1 MKTLTR
7 TVSLLAACLLASATL
22 CHADPPV
29 LRWNG
34 PAIDTNVWDSVSTN
48 WLDTGDASVAW
59 QPGAEALFDGAG
71 GTVDVAE
78 NVAASNLTF
87 ATGGYTLEGLGL
99 LTVNGTLSAA
109 DTTANTLAAELR
121 SHTALA
127 KTGAGTVSLTHPD
140 ALLTNAVTVSA
151 GTLALQDTAI
161 PGALSV
167 ASGAALAALP
177 TAATGLLGFYYNIT
191 PNSANFTTLETLE
204 AHFAGFAPDLVALS
218 SLAGANFDFGST
230 GTLFPLPYA
239 YNSGGSR
246 TNYFEVVWRGTLTVP
261 TSDFY
266 TFRITHDDGIL
277 LALDRQTVA
286 NRLSA
291 GVTEGSAYLAA
302 GAHDMVLGLYQ
313 GTGPS
318 GMQIQVKTLYGAFA
332 PLPNAWL
339 APYSSVGS
347 LSGAGDATLT
357 ASGASF
363 RAAQT
368 PASTFTGALAG
379 PAGSRFTKAGWGPL
393 TLASP
398 AAVSNALAGDVSVQ
412 GGVLAL
418 ATAERIG
425 DSSTVTLGNGSGLTV
440 AAGETLGALA
450 GPGTVILGNGTTV
463 RVAPFSNDA
472 DCGLSTNKTYT
483 HLLDFPDNG
492 NPATV
497 NDVAFLSA
505 GMSGSTNGYSWSV
518 SGNAPASAW
527 NDPPN
532 DSTRTGIDR
541 LLWDFQYGGTD
552 YTLTLSGL
560 TPGQSYETRL
570 YFRSFG
576 GVSPNSPRKLT
587 FFFSA
592 GTAFLGSVNY
602 NPDAQY
608 TRSILGC
615 RYTADAAGALSIRVL
630 VHNSGHTCHVYGLS
644 NEETAAPASPPAPAA
659 TYPRVAAFTNDA
671 DSGLSTGKAY
681 THLLD
686 FPANGN
692 PATVNGVDFLAAGMS
707 GSALGYAW
715 NTTGTAP
722 TGVWNGDPNDGT
734 RTGVDRLL
742 WDFQYNSTDF
752 TLHLTGLTPGRAYE
766 TRLYFRYFGSL
777 VSDSPR
783 DIIATFTAG
792 STLIGSV
799 PHDLDTMF
807 RSRIEC
813 RYTADAAGSVS
824 IRVVSV
830 NAGST
835 CHLYGVS
842 NEEVNEPSVLTLNS
856 PSGSAARHTG
866 AVTGFG
872 TLVKRGEG
880 TQSLGGV
887 NRLATPLDVQE
898 GTLVFEPGAAVR
910 AGVVVQ
916 AGATVAAPN
925 GDVWLGGLSGAG
937 TFSLAGLPPYPV
949 TNLLFMTFFT
959 NDATIGISP
968 SKTYTHLLDLGTRA
982 NVAVI
987 NGVTFTKV
995 ASQNGSV
1002 NGYGW
1007 VNFPPSAHGG
1017 NAPPVDHSV
1026 PVGSGA
1032 YDLLYDMD
1040 YGWQFPGSAT
1050 MQLTGLTPGKRYEV
1064 RLYNRAW
1071 GWTGSRTQTVTF
1083 DPDGAGPITEAIT
1096 FNPDALNANFVG
1108 YRYTAASSAL
1118 DITVQSA
1125 LSNQTYHIYGLSNE
1139 ETSDATYT
1147 PATVDLAQDSL
1158 FSGPVTGA
1166 GAWAKSGAGTLTLSA
1181 TNDATGALA
1190 VSAGAL
1196 CVAAGGTAT
1205 LGPVTVADGAAL
1217 YGDGHVGGDVA
1228 VLSNATLRAGTAAA
1242 CGTLAIGGDLTLAT
1256 GALPVWRYASGATDA
1271 VTVGGLLTFPSNG
1284 VLRVETLTSGLKPPA
1299 LAIVFAS
1306 SEAVAG
1312 PADLAGWTV
1321 EGVENARLIYSGDR
1335 TDIRFY
1341 TPRGTM
1347 ILIR

>member
-1 MKTLTR
+1 MKTIR
-7 TVSLLAACLLASATL
+7 TLAFLASGLLASATL
-22 CHADPPV
+22 TFADPPV

-48 WLDTGDASVAW
+48 WLDAGDSAVVW

-71 GTVDVAE
+71 GAVDVAE

-87 ATGGYTLEGLGL
+87 ATGGYTLEGFGL
-99 LTVNGTLSAA
+99 LTVIGTLSAA
-109 DTTANTLAAELR
+109 DATASTLAAELR
-121 SHTALA
+121 SPAALA
-127 KTGAGTVSLTHPD
+127 KTGAGTLTLAHPD

-167 ASGAALAALP
+167 ASGAALAARP
-177 TAATGLLGFYYNIT
+177 TAATGLMGFYYNVT
-191 PNSANFTTLETLE
+191 PNGANFASLDVME
-204 AHFAGFAPDLVALS
+204 AHFASLTADLVALS

-239 YNSGGSR
+239 YGSGGNR

-261 TSDFY
+261 TSDIY

-277 LALDRQTVA
+277 LALDRRTVA
-286 NRLSA
+286 NRLAAS
-291 GVTEGSAYLAA
+291 VTEGSAYLAA

-339 APYSSVGS
+339 APYTSVGS

-357 ASGASF
+357 ASASF

-379 PAGSRFTKAGWGPL
+379 PAGSRFTKAGWSAL

-398 AAVSNALAGDVSVQ
+398 AATSNALAGDVAVQ

-425 DSSTVTLGNGSGLTV
+425 DTSTVTLGANSGLNV
-440 AAGETLGALA
+440 AASETLGSLA
-450 GPGTVILGNGTTV
+450 GAGTVILGNGTTV
-463 RVAPFSNDA
+463 RVAPFSADA

-497 NDVAFLSA
+497 NGVEFLSA
-505 GMSGSTNGYSWSV
+505 GMSGSANGYSWSV
-518 SGNAPASAW
+518 SGNAPTGAW

-576 GVSPNSPRKLT
+576 GVNPNSPRKLT
-587 FFFSA
+587 FFFTA
-592 GTAFLGSVNY
+592 GSAFLGSVNY

-608 TRSILGC
+608 TRSLLSC
-615 RYTADAAGALSIRVL
+615 RYTADTSGTLSVRVL

-644 NEETAAPASPPAPAA
+644 NEETAAPEAPPAPAA
-659 TYPRVAAFTNDA
+659 TYPRVVAFTGDA
-671 DSGLSTGKAY
+671 DSGLSTAKAY

-692 PATVNGVDFLAAGMS
+692 PATVNGVDFLAAGLS

-715 NTTGTAP
+715 GITAGTAP
-722 TGVWNGDPNDGT
+722 TGVWNGDPNDST

-742 WDFQYNSTDF
+742 WDFLYNSADF
-752 TLHLTGLTPGRAYE
+752 TLTLTGLTPGRAYE

-792 STLIGSV
+792 STLVGSV
-799 PHDLDTMF
+799 PHDLDTVF

-830 NAGST
+830 NAGSS
-835 CHLYGVS
+835 CHLYGLS
-842 NEEVNEPSVLTLNS
+842 NEEVNEPSVLTLDT

-872 TLVKRGEG
+872 TLVKRGQG
-880 TQSLGGV
+880 TQRLGGV
-887 NRLATPLDVQE
+887 NRLPTPLEVQE
-898 GTLVFEPGAAVR
+898 GTLALEPGASLLAGAV
-910 AGVVVQ
+910 VN
-916 AGATVAAPN
+916 AGATLAAPN

-949 TNLLFMTFFT
+949 TNLLTFTYFT
-959 NDATIGISP
+959 NDLTTGLSP
-968 SKTYTHLLDLGTRA
+968 AKTYTHLLDLGTRA

-987 NGVTFTKV
+987 NGVTFNKV
-995 ASQNGSV
+995 SSQNGSI

-1007 VNFPPSAHGG
+1007 SNFPPSAHGG

-1026 PVGSGA
+1026 PEGSGA

-1040 YGWQFPGSAT
+1040 YGWSYPSPAT
-1050 MQLTGLTPGKRYEV
+1050 MKLTGLIPGKRYEV

-1083 DPDGAGPITEAIT
+1083 DPDGAGPITESAT
-1096 FNPDALNANFVG
+1096 FNPDAMNANFLA
-1108 YRYTAASSAL
+1108 YRYTAVSTTL
-1118 DITVQSA
+1118 DITILSA
-1125 LSNQTYHIYGLSNE
+1125 LNNQTLHLYGLTNE
-1139 ETSDATYT
+1139 EIEDAAYT
-1147 PATVDLAQDSL
+1147 PVTVDLAQDSL
-1158 FSGPVTGA
+1158 FSGLVTGA
-1166 GAWAKSGAGTLTLSA
+1166 GAWAKSGAGTLTLTA

-1190 VSAGAL
+1190 VHAGDL

-1217 YGDGHVGGDVA
+1217 TGDGRVGGDVA

-1242 CGTLAIGGDLTLAT
+1242 CGTLAIGGGLTLAP
-1256 GALPVWRYASGATDA
+1256 GARPVWRYASGAADA

-1284 VLRVETLTSGLKPPA
+1284 VLRVETLTPGLKPPA
-1299 LAIVFAS
+1299 IATVFAS
-1306 SEAVAG
+1306 SAVIDG
-1312 PADLAGWTV
+1312 PATLAGWTV